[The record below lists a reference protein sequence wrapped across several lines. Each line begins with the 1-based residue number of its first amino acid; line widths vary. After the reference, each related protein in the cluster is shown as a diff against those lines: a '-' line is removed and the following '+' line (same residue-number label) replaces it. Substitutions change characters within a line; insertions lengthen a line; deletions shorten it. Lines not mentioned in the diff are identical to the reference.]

1 MEREITLRDYGRV
14 LWRGRWI
21 IIATTVVAA
30 LVGLVL
36 SFVGGTEYTATA
48 RAYLG
53 QATSIT
59 GIPIATP
66 QTNNVTASDV
76 LERDEISSEVA
87 EAVGVKESR
96 VRSGVEVSV
105 PEARGAAAMA
115 PTVATVTFTD
125 SDRDV
130 AQQGAEVYATA
141 LVADA
146 STNYDQVVG
155 VYQQRLERGQAEL
168 DRLDRQI
175 ATFERQLAANA
186 GTEQEALYQSL
197 LFSALDRRADLVDE
211 VGEQELNIAKA
222 EQIEQ
227 PVLITETASVSSN
240 AATGSRVR
248 TVGLAAAIGLLI
260 GIVIAFVWRG
270 SPSAREA
277 QDA

>member
-53 QATSIT
+53 QATSIA

-66 QTNNVTASDV
+66 ATNNVTASDV
-76 LERDEISSEVA
+76 LERNEISAEVA
-87 EAVGVKESR
+87 ETIGVGESR

-105 PEARGAAAMA
+105 PDARGAAATA
-115 PTVATVTFTD
+115 PTVAAVTFTD
-125 SDRDV
+125 SDQQV
-130 AQQGAEVYATA
+130 AREGAEAYAAA
-141 LVADA
+141 LVVDA
-146 STNYDQVVG
+146 SQNYDEVVA
-155 VYQQRLERGQAEL
+155 VYEQRLARGEAEL

-175 ATFERQLAANA
+175 ANFERQLTANA
-186 GTEQEALYQSL
+186 GTDQEALFQSL
-197 LFSALDRRADLVDE
+197 LFSAIDRKSDLIE
-211 VGEQELNIAKA
+211 EIGEQELNIAKA
-222 EQIEQ
+222 QQIEQ
-227 PVLITETASVSSN
+227 PTLITETATVSSN
-240 AATGSRVR
+240 AATGSRTR

-270 SPSAREA
+270 TPSSREPSEA
-277 QDA
+277 

>member
-1 MEREITLRDYGRV
+1 VEREITLRDYGRV

-48 RAYLG
+48 RVYLG
-53 QATSIT
+53 QATSVT

-66 QTNNVTASDV
+66 ATNNVTASDV
-76 LERDEISSEVA
+76 LERDEITTDVA
-87 EAVGVKESR
+87 ESIGVGASR

-130 AQQGAEVYATA
+130 AKEGAEAYAAA
-141 LVADA
+141 LVVDA
-146 STNYDQVVG
+146 SENYDEVVA
-155 VYQQRLERGQAEL
+155 VYEQRLARGQAEL
-168 DRLDRQI
+168 ARLDRQI
-175 ATFERQLAANA
+175 QTFERQLAANA
-186 GTEQEALYQSL
+186 GTDQEALYQSL
-197 LFSALDRRADLVDE
+197 LFSTIDRKSDLIEE

-222 EQIEQ
+222 QQIEQ
-227 PVLITETASVSSN
+227 PTVVTKTATVSSN
-240 AATGSRVR
+240 AATGSRTR

-270 SPSAREA
+270 APSSRETSET
-277 QDA
+277 